1 MAAVK
6 QAEIIMNR
14 ESKFWDKIAD
24 RYSKSPVADEE
35 SYQRKLQ
42 VTREY
47 LRPDMKVLEFG
58 CGTGSTA
65 ITHAPFVNHIQA
77 KGFSLC
83 FRSHQ
88 MLIVLLRS
96 RHGFRTVP
104 GDVRELSDLEKLV
117 SIAVRQA
124 GGPVFGSN

>member
-6 QAEIIMNR
+6 QAEIIMSR

-24 RYSKSPVADEE
+24 RYSKSPVADED

-77 KGFSLC
+77 KGLSL
-83 FRSHQ
+83 
-88 MLIVLLRS
+88 
-96 RHGFRTVP
+96 
-104 GDVRELSDLEKLV
+104 
-117 SIAVRQA
+117 
-124 GGPVFGSN
+124 